1 MVNMAR
7 SVYELNSGAF
17 AGTDTPEFFSFVVD
31 GIRACFGTR
40 NDTVASEE
48 KTTQNASV
56 AMQWL
61 LPDWRHKR
69 NYLVLEMLEDS
80 FRV

>member
-31 GIRACFGTR
+31 GIRVCFGTR
-40 NDTVASEE
+40 NDTVACEE
-48 KTTQNASV
+48 KTTRAREV
-56 AMQWL
+56 H
-61 LPDWRHKR
+61 DK
-69 NYLVLEMLEDS
+69 DKT
-80 FRV
+80 